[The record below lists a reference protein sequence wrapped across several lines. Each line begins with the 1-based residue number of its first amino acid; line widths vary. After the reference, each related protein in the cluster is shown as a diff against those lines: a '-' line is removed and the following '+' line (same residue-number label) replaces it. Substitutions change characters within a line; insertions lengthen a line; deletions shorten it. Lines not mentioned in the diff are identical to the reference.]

1 MFTPAD
7 RATLRA
13 RLLEQAKSD
22 PRITAAAIT
31 GSAAVNAEDQWSD
44 IDLAFAHT
52 TPLEPVL
59 ADWTETMYT
68 HHNALRHTDLQFGP
82 WLYRVFL
89 LKNTL
94 QVDLAFVPANE
105 FRPLSPTFQLQFG
118 QAHEPAAQPEPQPE
132 PIIGMAW
139 LYALHVRS
147 AIARNKPWQAEHMLT
162 GMRNQLLAL
171 LCLRHALPTAHGKG
185 IDQLPNAIKET
196 LEPTLPANLTTPELT
211 RAFRATTEALTH
223 EVDQPLALTL
233 HHLANP
239 PVSFQATPVPV
250 QAEPPTPL
258 KNPTR

>member
-1 MFTPAD
+1 MFTPND

-13 RLLEQAKSD
+13 RLLEQAQAD

-31 GSAAVNAEDQWSD
+31 GSAAANAEDQWSD
-44 IDLAFAHT
+44 IDLAFAHA
-52 TPLEPVL
+52 TPLEPL
-59 ADWTETMYT
+59 LTDWTDKMYN

-118 QAHEPAAQPEPQPE
+118 QAHEPATPPEPQPE
-132 PIIGMAW
+132 QLTGMAW

-147 AIARNKPWQAEHMLT
+147 AIARQKPWQAEHMLT

-171 LCLRHALPTAHGKG
+171 LCLRHSLPTAHGKG
-185 IDQLPNAIKET
+185 IDQLPTEIKT
-196 LEPTLPANLTTPELT
+196 NLEPTLPANLTTPELT
-211 RAFRATTEALTH
+211 RAFRATTQTLTR
-223 EVDQPLALTL
+223 EVDEPLALTL
-233 HHLANP
+233 HQIAH
-239 PVSFQATPVPV
+239 S
-250 QAEPPTPL
+250 
-258 KNPTR
+258 

>member
-1 MFTPAD
+1 MFTPNH
-7 RATLRA
+7 RAALRA
-13 RLLEQAKSD
+13 ELLEQAKAD

-31 GSAAVNAEDQWSD
+31 GSAATGAEDEWSD
-44 IDLAFAHT
+44 IDLAFAHA

-59 ADWTETMYT
+59 NDWTEKMYS
-68 HHNALRHTDLQFGP
+68 HHAALHHTDLPFGP

-118 QAHEPAAQPEPQPE
+118 QANEPAAQPAPQAEPL
-132 PIIGMAW
+132 IGMAW

-171 LCLRHALPTAHGKG
+171 LCLRHSLPTAHGKG
-185 IDQLPNAIKET
+185 IDQLPTKIKSY
-196 LEPTLPANLTTPELT
+196 LEPTLPTSLTKTELT
-211 RAFRATTEALTH
+211 RAFRATTEALCC
-223 EVDQPLALTL
+223 EVDEPLSLTL
-233 HHLANP
+233 LQIAH
-239 PVSFQATPVPV
+239 S
-250 QAEPPTPL
+250 
-258 KNPTR
+258 